1 MANIKIL
8 CVFRF
13 TFGGFLQLLC
23 RDADMNRREFEQF
36 TGRIRSRL
44 VLMADRFVR
53 DSGIGDTSDDI
64 VQESLLVLW
73 RQCENGYEMQNPEA
87 LAVAITKK
95 MCLAHLR
102 GCKPVIQT
110 IDGVEVAGGVSAS
123 ALTDEADMNT
133 MKESLLA
140 LLTPTQRQYL
150 HFRNEMGL
158 SLDEIAEVTGCPKT
172 SIKSTISAA
181 RRLLLEHIKKD
192 L

>member
-1 MANIKIL
+1 MT
-8 CVFRF
+8 R
-13 TFGGFLQLLC
+13 Q
-23 RDADMNRREFEQF
+23 EFEQL
-36 TGRIRSRL
+36 TVRIRSRL
-44 VLMADRFVR
+44 VVMASRFVK
-53 DSGIGDTSDDI
+53 DSGIGDDADDI

-73 RQCENGYEMQNPEA
+73 RQTENGYEMKNPEA

-95 MCLAHLR
+95 VCLAHLR
-102 GCKPVIQT
+102 GSRPMIQS

-123 ALTDEADMNT
+123 ALTDETDINT
-133 MKESLLA
+133 VKESLLA
-140 LLTPTQRQYL
+140 MLTPTQRQYL

-172 SIKSTISAA
+172 SIKTTISAA